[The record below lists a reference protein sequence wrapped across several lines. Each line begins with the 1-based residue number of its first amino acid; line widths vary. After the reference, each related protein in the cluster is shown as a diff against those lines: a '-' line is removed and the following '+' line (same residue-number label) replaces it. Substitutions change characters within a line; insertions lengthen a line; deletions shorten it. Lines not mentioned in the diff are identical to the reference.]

1 MATRSPSIFTIIAPG
16 ILLAATGVG
25 AGDLLTATLAGSE
38 VGLAVLWA
46 AVAGAI
52 LKWTLNEGLAR
63 WQLATDSTLLEGWVW
78 KLGGWIQ
85 WVFLVY
91 LILFTLPVGGA
102 LASACGVAASA
113 FVPLSEDP
121 DTSKIIWGIVHSLVG
136 YLLVRYGSFRLFE
149 ILMSACIGVMFVTVV
164 LTVFLMDPDWPGIA
178 RGFIPSV
185 PTGSSAWLLG
195 VMGGVG
201 GTVTLMSYGYWI
213 RERGR
218 QGTENIR
225 ICRIDL
231 AVGYVMT
238 ALFGIAVIIIGARIE
253 VSNQGAT
260 LALEMADQ
268 LARVVGDWGRI
279 AFLMG
284 FWGAVFSSLLGV
296 WQSVPYLFADF
307 MDLRGGLKP
316 GVRRTHDLRG
326 TKAYRAY
333 LLFIATVPP
342 IFLLVPVRSIQLA
355 FGIVGA
361 FFLPL
366 MALTLLIMNNRRRW
380 VGANFVSHWGHNLI
394 LLLGFVFFAY
404 VGIAGIIERFAQ

>member
-1 MATRSPSIFTIIAPG
+1 MRSRSALFAIIAPG

-38 VGLAVLWA
+38 VGLSVLWA
-46 AVAGAI
+46 AVAGAV

-85 WVFLVY
+85 WVFLAY
-91 LILFTLPVGGA
+91 LILFTLAVGGA
-102 LASACGVAASA
+102 LASACGVAGSA
-113 FVPLSEDP
+113 FLPLNQDP
-121 DTSKIIWGIVHSLVG
+121 TTSKILWGVIHSFAG

-149 ILMSACIGVMFVTVV
+149 VLMSVFIAVMFGTVMLTAV
-164 LTVFLMDPDWPGIA
+164 LIGPDWAGVA
-178 RGFIPSV
+178 RGFVPSV
-185 PTGSSAWLLG
+185 PQGSAAWLLG

-213 RERGR
+213 REQGRRGR
-218 QGTENIR
+218 ENIR

-238 ALFGIAVIIIGARIE
+238 ALFGIAVIIIGSRIT

-260 LALEMADQ
+260 LALEMADE
-268 LARVVGDWGRI
+268 LAVVVGVWGRY
-279 AFLMG
+279 AFLVG

-296 WQSVPYLFADF
+296 WQSIPYLFADF
-307 MDLRGGLKP
+307 MDLRGGMKP
-316 GVRRTHDLRG
+316 GIRRNHDLRAS
-326 TKAYRAY
+326 KPYRMY
-333 LLFIATVPP
+333 LAFIATVPL
-342 IFLLVPVRSIQLA
+342 IFLWTPVRSIQLA
-355 FGIVGA
+355 FGIFAA

-380 VGANFVSHWGHNLI
+380 VGADFVSHWGHNVI
-394 LLLGFVFFAY
+394 LGLGFVFFVY
-404 VGIAGIIERFAQ
+404 VGVSGLIEQFAP

>member
-1 MATRSPSIFTIIAPG
+1 MPSRSTTLFAIIAPG

-25 AGDLLTATLAGSE
+25 AGDLLTATLAGAE
-38 VGLAVLWA
+38 VGLPVLWA
-46 AVAGAI
+46 AVAGSI

-63 WQLATDSTLLEGWVW
+63 WQLATGSTLLEGWVW
-78 KLGGWIQ
+78 KLGGWVQ
-85 WVFLVY
+85 WLFLPY

-102 LASACGVAASA
+102 LASACGVAGSA
-113 FVPLSEDP
+113 FLPLSQDP
-121 DTSKIIWGIVHSLVG
+121 ETSKIIWGIIHSLVG
-136 YLLVRYGSFRLFE
+136 YVLVRYGSFRLFE
-149 ILMSACIGVMFVTVV
+149 ILMSIFIGVMFVTVV
-164 LTVFLMDPDWPGIA
+164 LTAVLIRPDWVEVA
-178 RGFIPSV
+178 RGFVPSV
-185 PTGSSAWLLG
+185 PQGSSAWLLG

-213 RERGR
+213 REQGR
-218 QGTENIR
+218 EGHENIR

-238 ALFGIAVIIIGARIE
+238 ALFGIAVIIIGSRIT

-260 LALEMADQ
+260 LALEMADE
-268 LARVVGDWGRI
+268 LAFVVGEWGRY
-279 AFLMG
+279 AFLAG

-307 MDLRGGLKP
+307 MDLRGGMKP
-316 GVRRTHDLRG
+316 GIRRNHDLRSS
-326 TKAYRAY
+326 KSYRMY
-333 LLFIATVPP
+333 LAFIATAPL
-342 IFLLVPVRSIQLA
+342 IFLWAPVRSIQLA

-380 VGANFVSHWGHNLI
+380 VGSDFVSHWGHNVVLG
-394 LLLGFVFFAY
+394 LGFVFFAY
-404 VGIAGIIERFAQ
+404 VGVSGLIEQLTR